1 LSCQI
6 FMRFGLIALLAA
18 VLVPYACG
26 AESNAPPPEERTRQ
40 VKSIKFEG
48 VHAFP
53 VGELKKILTTK
64 EKRFRWFTKA
74 PLDDA
79 QLNEDLERIEKFY
92 RSRGFYHAKVV
103 SHKVIP
109 LGSDNVEVRIQI
121 EEGPPMMVSSVSLRV
136 EGEST
141 GSWHDE
147 LLGLLPLKPG
157 ERFAIPTYQDVE
169 KVVLNHLA
177 DWGYPKA
184 HVDLKATLNKNTNL
198 AMVSVEAEKGP
209 VCFFG
214 SVRIEGNES
223 VADDVILREL
233 TFKAGDRFSGTKI
246 QESQQ
251 RLFGL
256 DLFQLVDLTIEG
268 MDGSST
274 TLPVRVLV
282 REAKK
287 QTVRVGAG
295 YGTEDNFRGQVQY
308 EVRDFLG
315 DGRRLQVNTKASSL
329 IQFLEGKLLQPYLFG
344 PRTSLTLS
352 GGVYHEDQESFENR
366 KILLSPVVNYK
377 WENKLTSYVGYSLEA
392 NRLLDV
398 DLQAVGQS
406 SPDHEN
412 EEFFVSSLIEGTSW
426 DRVDDLLNPKKGFRL
441 IENIEWASSGFGS
454 EVDFIKLTLE
464 GRGYLPLEKYGVLAA
479 RLKWGGIHQLENTSD
494 IPIFKR
500 FFSGGSE
507 SVRGYP
513 YQRLGLLDDEGNPE
527 GGLSLVEGSVE
538 YRFPIREPFEGV
550 TFVDFGNVFENSFD
564 LALDDLRY
572 TAGVGLRYLTPV
584 GPIRFDVGYQ
594 LNPSDREEK
603 FLNPYEF
610 HFSIGQAF

>member
-1 LSCQI
+1 MSCQI

-18 VLVPYACG
+18 VLVPHARG
-26 AESNAPPPEERTRQ
+26 AETNAPPEERTRQ

-53 VGELKKILTTK
+53 VSELKKILTTK

-74 PLDDA
+74 PLNDE
-79 QLNEDLERIEKFY
+79 QLNEDLDRIEKFY

-103 SHKVIP
+103 SHQVVA
-109 LGSDNVEVRIQI
+109 LGGDNVEVRIQI

-147 LLGLLPLKPG
+147 LLGLLPLRSG
-157 ERFAIPTYQDVE
+157 VRFAIPTYQDVE

-198 AMVSVEAEKGP
+198 AVVSVEVEKGP
-209 VCFFG
+209 VCFVG
-214 SVRIEGNES
+214 SVRVEGNES
-223 VADDVILREL
+223 IADDVILREL
-233 TFKAGDRFSGTKI
+233 TFKSGERFNGTKI

-256 DLFQLVDLTIEG
+256 DLFQFVELTIES
-268 MDGSST
+268 MDGDST
-274 TLPVRVLV
+274 TLPVRILV

-308 EVRDFLG
+308 EVRDFMG

-329 IQFLEGKLLQPYLFG
+329 TQFLEGKLLQPYLFG

-366 KILLSPVVNYK
+366 KILLSPVLNYK
-377 WENKLTSYVGYSLEA
+377 WDNKLTSYVGYNLEA

-398 DLQAVGQS
+398 DLQAVSQS
-406 SPDHEN
+406 STDQEN

-426 DRVDDLLNPKKGFRL
+426 DRVDDLLNPKKGVRL

-464 GRGYLPLEKYGVLAA
+464 GRGYVPLEKYGVLAA
-479 RLKWGGIHQLENTSD
+479 RLKWGGIQQLENTSD

-550 TFVDFGNVFENSFD
+550 TFVDFGNVFEDSFD
-564 LALDDLRY
+564 LAFDDLRY

-594 LNPSDREEK
+594 LNPSDREVK